1 MVFLGCGVSKG
12 NYMSPTKN
20 LFSLITLC
28 ITYIKFCL
36 SISKWHNWIKQ
47 DFVFSTVFNFFFM
60 IMFCQGINARSPSGN
75 RLRKDL
81 RVQGHDIKY
90 VYYAVKYILSKFLFF
105 SPFRRPVT
113 RWILYIFLQQSVIL
127 KNEDNILKWI
137 RDALY
142 TLY

>member
-1 MVFLGCGVSKG
+1 MSKS
-12 NYMSPTKN
+12 NYMSLTKN

-36 SISKWHNWIKQ
+36 SIGKWYNWIKQ
-47 DFVFSTVFNFFFM
+47 DSVFSTVFKFFFM
-60 IMFCQGINARSPSGN
+60 MVFCQGIHARSPSGN
-75 RLRKDL
+75 RLKKDL

-90 VYYAVKYILSKFLFF
+90 VYCGVKYILSKFLFF

-113 RWILYIFLQQSVIL
+113 GLILYIFLQQSVIL

-142 TLY
+142 TL